1 LAAPERLEPMI
12 KKIKPDQ
19 QYHSILCFEGP
30 LTCLEGPYLIAA
42 ARFVDYV
49 TLHIVSGLIPDII
62 EEIGEFFLDRKLG
75 VLVDTSEFPPRP
87 VPSRPVP
94 SRLYT
99 FGGAASAT
107 NTPRQGPDK
116 FLALMDEAD
125 DTSKR
130 RDELKSD
137 LRRFKD
143 AIEKIVDLET

>member
-1 LAAPERLEPMI
+1 MGTRTAGPPPAPGLETTTLAAPERLEPMI

-42 ARFVDYV
+42 ARFVDYI

-94 SRLYT
+94 SRLYIA
-99 FGGAASAT
+99 FAY
-107 NTPRQGPDK
+107 K
-116 FLALMDEAD
+116 FFFWRGLPQLLTYFAKVLI
-125 DTSKR
+125 SSSP
-130 RDELKSD
+130 L
-137 LRRFKD
+137 
-143 AIEKIVDLET
+143 